1 MTLQKT
7 QKTTKERTPWGY
19 LCLVFILLFSL
30 ALLLRRADVAADCM
44 RKGLSLCARA
54 IVPSL
59 FPFLVL
65 SELLVASGA
74 GERLFLPLTR
84 PLGKILGLSRA
95 GCSAVALGLLCGFPV
110 GARCAI
116 LAYEKNTIT
125 RAECERAISASS
137 IPSSAFLIST
147 VGAMLWKDKSLG
159 IFLYVCAIVSALLSG
174 ILIYAVQKRK
184 QKGEKSTYALQPPP
198 IRFDASMFT
207 SSVRNATVST
217 LLICAYVVFFS
228 TLTGAVGLILGR
240 FGVNET
246 ISAILSALLELSS
259 GTVTASMLSNRYL
272 AILLTAAAVGWSG
285 ISVHCQML
293 SVCEGHRLSVRPYFA
308 AKLIQ
313 ALLCPLLISAVF
325 LFDICICT

>member
-7 QKTTKERTPWGY
+7 QKTTKESPHWSS
-19 LCLVFILLFSL
+19 LCFAFILLFSF
-30 ALLLRRADVAADCM
+30 ALLLRRADVATDCM

-74 GERLFLPLTR
+74 GERLFSPLTR

-95 GCSAVALGLLCGFPV
+95 GCSAVALGLICGFPV

-116 LAYEKNTIT
+116 LAYEKNALT
-125 RAECERAISASS
+125 RAECERAIASSS

-147 VGAMLWKDKSLG
+147 VGAMLWKDKILG

-174 ILIYAVQKRK
+174 ILIYAVQKRR
-184 QKGEKSTYALQPPP
+184 QKHEDSPCDLQPFPV
-198 IRFDASMFT
+198 RFDASMFT
-207 SSVRNATVST
+207 ASVRNATAST

-228 TLTGAVGLILGR
+228 TLTGAVELILGH
-240 FGVNET
+240 FGANGT
-246 ISAILSALLELSS
+246 ISAILSALWELSS
-259 GTVTASMLSNRYL
+259 GTVTASMISNRHL

-293 SVCEGHRLSVRPYFA
+293 SICEGHRLSVRPYLA

-313 ALLCPLLISAVF
+313 ALLCPLLVSATF
-325 LFDICICT
+325 LFDICIFT